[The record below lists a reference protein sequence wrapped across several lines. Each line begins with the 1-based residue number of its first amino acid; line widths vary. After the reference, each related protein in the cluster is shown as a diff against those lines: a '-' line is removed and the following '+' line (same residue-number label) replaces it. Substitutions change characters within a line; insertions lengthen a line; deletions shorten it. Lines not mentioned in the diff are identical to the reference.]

1 MSEAQRRAHEL
12 ETSLATDFG
21 PEDAFLPLHGQ
32 CFDLTDREYVYQ
44 LCPFDRAIQR
54 PKDGGAE
61 TSLGRWGS
69 WLESPAD
76 ASGEAGVKKYHR
88 MKYSGGATCWNG
100 PARSV
105 DVTLH
110 CGLENRLSS
119 ASEPSRCEYSMHFIT
134 PALCVR
140 EESLMTPAAEAD
152 ATADHATSHEEL

>member
-1 MSEAQRRAHEL
+1 MVRPS
-12 ETSLATDFG
+12 
-21 PEDAFLPLHGQ
+21 
-32 CFDLTDREYVYQ
+32 
-44 LCPFDRAIQR
+44 CPFDRAIQR

-119 ASEPSRCEYSMHFIT
+119 ASEPSRCEYSLHFIT

-152 ATADHATSHEEL
+152 ASADHATSHEELCTHTHIISSGFLVQIKGRLLVYSGSR